1 MSVMKIRF
9 HKINNLTLKYGAIIL
24 LISFAIVQFLLIL
37 RHKSP
42 YLSDSYFYKHMFY
55 QMRGDSYDQAK
66 EKIISQIDIDQL
78 DKITRKIFIEDD
90 SYQYSY
96 SFFTKRPLYPFAAR
110 IVDVLVKQEYLAFI
124 IPVFLAYLGSIILNF
139 HFLKISLTSFSATFA
154 LALFISFYPFLDW
167 STYFL
172 TDTIGFLFWT
182 MLLIFIHKHILT
194 GNIKWLYFFVLT
206 LTVSLANREQ
216 SILITVLLLFVYLMF
231 YLFKFEKKIIK
242 RCVTLLI
249 ASIFVSALYILAL
262 VVLGKPT
269 IIETIIY
276 TQNQYGLTQN
286 TYKLGETLKYW
297 FETITLAHF
306 VFIADLTRHHWWF
319 TFFAISLMSIFKT
332 LSSVTKKRFIDL
344 LVLASGVAS
353 YLAIFF
359 YPVLS
364 YRFFYPVVI
373 MIVYFSSKFI
383 FEFFEDR
390 QKLIQS

>member
-1 MSVMKIRF
+1 MK
-9 HKINNLTLKYGAIIL
+9 
-24 LISFAIVQFLLIL
+24 
-37 RHKSP
+37 
-42 YLSDSYFYKHMFY
+42 
-55 QMRGDSYDQAK
+55 GDSFNEARAK
-66 EKIISQIDIDQL
+66 ILSEVDLQNSDEIAINIFE
-78 DKITRKIFIEDD
+78 DKKAYEN
-90 SYQYSY
+90 SY
-96 SFFTKRPLYPFAAR
+96 SFFTKRPLYPFTAR

-124 IPVFLAYLGSIILNF
+124 IPVFFAYVGSVILNF
-139 HFLKISLTSFSATFA
+139 YFLKIGLTYFSATFT

-182 MLLIFIHKHILT
+182 MQLIFIYKHILA

-206 LTVSLANREQ
+206 LAVSLANREQ
-216 SILITVLLLFVYLMF
+216 SILMTILLLFVYLMS

>member
-1 MSVMKIRF
+1 MLSKKLKKISD
-9 HKINNLTLKYGAIIL
+9 INHKYGAL
-24 LISFAIVQFLLIL
+24 LLLLLFALIQYILIL

-42 YLSDSYFYKHMFY
+42 YISDSYFYKHIFY
-55 QMRGDSYDQAK
+55 EMKGDSFNEARAK
-66 EKIISQIDIDQL
+66 ILSEVDLQNSDEIAINIFE
-78 DKITRKIFIEDD
+78 DKKAYEN
-90 SYQYSY
+90 SY
-96 SFFTKRPLYPFAAR
+96 SFFTKRPLYPFTAR

-124 IPVFLAYLGSIILNF
+124 IPVFFAYVGSVILNF
-139 HFLKISLTSFSATFA
+139 YFLKIGLTYFSATFT

-182 MLLIFIHKHILT
+182 MQLIFIYKHILA

-206 LTVSLANREQ
+206 LAVSLANREQ
-216 SILITVLLLFVYLMF
+216 SILMTILLLFVYLMS